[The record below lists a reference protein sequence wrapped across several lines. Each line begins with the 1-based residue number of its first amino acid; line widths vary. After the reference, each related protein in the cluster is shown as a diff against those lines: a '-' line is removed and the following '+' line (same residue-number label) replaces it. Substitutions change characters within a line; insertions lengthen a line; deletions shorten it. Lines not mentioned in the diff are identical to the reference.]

1 MKELPVEWYVFR
13 EDWNSKQIINYN
25 IFEHVSFVIWCAKD
39 IKKHKNEYFTLE
51 TLIRRELQYYFWS
64 KCEMEVIISDW
75 PTSGKIDRKVDI
87 YEQVYMNWDIFYAYF
102 WEHRNEIQK
111 LGEEWNRKWG
121 R

>member
-1 MKELPVEWYVFR
+1 MTDLPVEWYVFR
-13 EDWNSKQIINYN
+13 EDWDSKQIINYN

-39 IKKHKNEYFTLE
+39 IKQHKNEYFTLE
-51 TLIRRELQYYFWS
+51 ALIRRELQYYFWS
-64 KCEMEVIISDW
+64 KCEMEVTITDW
-75 PTSGKIDRKVDI
+75 PTSGEIDRKVDI